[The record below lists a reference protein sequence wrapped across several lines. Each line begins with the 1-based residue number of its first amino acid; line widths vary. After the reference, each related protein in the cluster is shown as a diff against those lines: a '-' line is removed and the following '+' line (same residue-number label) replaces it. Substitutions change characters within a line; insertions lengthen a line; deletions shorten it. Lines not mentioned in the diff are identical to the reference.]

1 VSKFFG
7 VIPAVITPLGED
19 SKPDENALRAHVDF
33 LVENGVHGLWVLGSI
48 GEFPYLNM
56 EEKKKVAKW
65 AVDEANG
72 KVPTIVVTGSCGTD
86 EAIEFAKYIEDI
98 GADAVGIVLP
108 TYWPLREEDA
118 FFYFK
123 EVASSINIPAI
134 AYNVFLVHFDLTPE
148 FIAKLSSEIENIVG
162 VKDTVTDVEHTKAI
176 LKLVNPKAFSL
187 ITGSELHFLTILK
200 EGGHGGVFPTPNFD
214 PTTSVK
220 LYEAFKKGN
229 MQEAEKLNSRL
240 LELIGVMAY
249 GPHCP
254 VAVIKESMR
263 LLGRQIRPKVKKPLA
278 YLTDSEVG
286 DLKNYLREIH
296 LTEKWHF

>member
-1 VSKFFG
+1 MSKFFG

-19 SKPDENALRAHVDF
+19 SKPDENALRTHVDF
-33 LVENGVHGLWVLGSI
+33 LIENGVHGLWVLGSI

-56 EEKKKVAKW
+56 EEKRKVATW

-72 KVPTIVVTGSCGTD
+72 KVPTIVVTGSCGTE
-86 EAIEFAKYIEDI
+86 EATEFAKYIEDI

-134 AYNVFLVHFDLTPE
+134 VYNVFLAHLDLTPQ
-148 FIAKLSSEIENIVG
+148 FIAKLSTEIENIVG
-162 VKDTVTDVEHTKAI
+162 VKDTVTNVEHTKAI
-176 LKLVNPKAFSL
+176 LKLVNPKVFSV
-187 ITGSELHFLTILK
+187 ITGSELNFLTTLK
-200 EGGHGGVFPTPNFD
+200 EGGHGGIFPTPNFD

-220 LYEAFKKGN
+220 LYEAFKKEN
-229 MQEAEKLNSRL
+229 MQEADKLNSRL
-240 LELIGVMAY
+240 LELLGVITY
-249 GPHCP
+249 GPHSQ

-263 LLGRQIRPKVKKPLA
+263 LLGRPIRPKVRKPLP
-278 YLTDSEVG
+278 YLTASEVSSLQ
-286 DLKNYLREIH
+286 DYLREIH
-296 LTEKWHF
+296 LTEK